1 MNISVAKSLYMVYLG
16 ITFASIYLLYPLFYP
31 PNTLMQLFSSIVI
44 LAKCSRMQKLH
55 PTDFKTRGFRLSE
68 SVKKNYAPQISRFGP
83 KLSLGHRTM
92 NVINSLGCLHE
103 IWQKHSLEFLEGSN
117 FLCLLHSS
125 RPNISTPES
134 FPRGL
139 VGAGL
144 STCCTS
150 RVTP

>member
-83 KLSLGHRTM
+83 KLALGHRTM
-92 NVINSLGCLHE
+92 PE
-103 IWQKHSLEFLEGSN
+103 EGKQV
-117 FLCLLHSS
+117 LLQ
-125 RPNISTPES
+125 R
-134 FPRGL
+134 
-139 VGAGL
+139 L
-144 STCCTS
+144 STGEEGKTS
-150 RVTP
+150 DQKLNLNKLK